1 MCATCGRVPTD
12 NIEEIRD
19 TGDGGYVPH
28 ISSDLWVKSITSWI
42 AEAVRPVLT
51 MGKPSWVRTV
61 ITQLSL
67 CLAVLL
73 AFNLGRPWEKPMS
86 HSSSGS
92 SRPLDLYFISVRG
105 GFRPLNQQTH
115 LLKQVYFSSSLL
127 IPFVHWRKAW
137 VFLVLY
143 GFCFKMLMVGIFGF
157 GSVGG
162 YGSFIRR
169 SVWLLRM
176 LKVKSLEINFLFFPL
191 SKLTKQPKLR

>member
-1 MCATCGRVPTD
+1 
-12 NIEEIRD
+12 
-19 TGDGGYVPH
+19 
-28 ISSDLWVKSITSWI
+28 
-42 AEAVRPVLT
+42 
-51 MGKPSWVRTV
+51 
-61 ITQLSL
+61 
-67 CLAVLL
+67 
-73 AFNLGRPWEKPMS
+73 MS
-86 HSSSGS
+86 QSSSGS

-162 YGSFIRR
+162 YDSFIRR

-176 LKVKSLEINFLFFPL
+176 LKVKSLEINFLFFPP
-191 SKLTKQPKLR
+191 SKLTIFSLFLPGLRIMEIIEFQNFDFLFYASIFSATKQFIISFSIPFYVNDFALRKEFCVRFYWDRIFIFIIFFNMTVVEQ